1 MKRYLLLAMLL
12 VGCGQKSPAGL
23 WTSGPS
29 TCEILPD
36 QTLLFTE
43 VKDVEVQGFR
53 YGQKFTETRAQ
64 STLYVGKV
72 DFANQAASAT
82 VVLHEPSIMGSPE
95 TRNLK
100 LDCQPQGRELKVD
113 GQIWTEKP
121 VQQDKDLYG
130 WWKQKNESHWVL
142 LSPGGSLLQ
151 VGDQVRSGGVGD
163 YSRWSWLVAEGA
175 RYEAFQGKFTLKEFD
190 GDKHESDLKLKGDE
204 ANMLSDR
211 YERVKTPFYLTWD
224 KNGHPE
230 VP

>member
-1 MKRYLLLAMLL
+1 MKKYLLVALL
-12 VGCGQKSPAGL
+12 LTGCSQKPPAGL
-23 WTSGPS
+23 WTSERS
-29 TCEILPD
+29 SCEILPD

-43 VKDVEVQGFR
+43 VKDVEVNGFR

-72 DFANQAASAT
+72 DFANQPSSVT
-82 VVLHEPSIMGSPE
+82 VPLHAPSITGTPQIRE
-95 TRNLK
+95 LK
-100 LDCQPQGRELKVD
+100 LDWQPRGRQLKVD
-113 GQIWTEKP
+113 GQTWSEKP
-121 VQQDKDLYG
+121 VQQDKELYG

-151 VGDQVRSGGVGD
+151 IGNRVRHAGISD
-163 YSRWSWLVAEGA
+163 YSRWSWLVGEGA

-190 GDKHESDLKLKGDE
+190 GDKHETDLKLKGDE
-204 ANMLSDR
+204 VSMLSDR

-230 VP
+230 IP